1 MQKELLSSVE
11 RRRDETRDSEISK
24 VDNNEVHFDEE

>member
-11 RRRDETRDSEISK
+11 RRKDETGDSEISK
-24 VDNNEVHFDEE
+24 VDNNEVHFEEE

>member
-11 RRRDETRDSEISK
+11 RRKDETGDSEISN
-24 VDNNEVHFDEE
+24 VDNNEVHFDEG